1 MVKSIIFYGKIGDIK
16 IFSENQ
22 LVYESYKLNDNDG
35 FPNSY
40 FSVVSQ
46 VGLPVKMVFTFLN
59 ELLTGYFL
67 DNKKDNSNYHF
78 CSDKLINSINCI
90 LEHLDNPNSI
100 IFDWY
105 QIEFEHK
112 ILVSSMK
119 IEHKFLHI
127 SITNKSMQYVIEPYL
142 GQEAFDLDMVRKFVL
157 TIKL

>member
-1 MVKSIIFYGKIGDIK
+1 MVKSIIFYGKMGEIK
-16 IFSENQ
+16 IFSKNQ

-35 FPNSY
+35 SPNSF

-46 VGLPVKMVFTFLN
+46 AGLPVKMVFTFLN
-59 ELLTGYFL
+59 ELLTDYLL

-78 CSDKLINSINCI
+78 CSDKLINSINYI

-127 SITNKSMQYVIEPYL
+127 PITNKSMQYVIEPYL